1 MRVWWVSLRFP
12 EAGEVSD
19 PTWTARRNLGSG
31 HGMSHSNTATARR
44 VTHPQADMALERVIV
59 SLEEA
64 MSLLPPDDDYRPAL
78 LQIRTALLA
87 RLERA
92 PLAAVPR
99 R

>member
-1 MRVWWVSLRFP
+1 
-12 EAGEVSD
+12 
-19 PTWTARRNLGSG
+19 
-31 HGMSHSNTATARR
+31 MSHSSTATASSRR
-44 VTHPQADMALERVIV
+44 LCDPQADLALERVIV